1 MSVMKRV
8 ATLSDEVKIASVSA
22 LCLMALV
29 VLLKNVVQV
38 SDSVLSHDIIIYV
51 VIYSFF
57 WMLPAIYF
65 KGEKNSRFEKP
76 LFLSLVIVVMTA
88 AIVAVYAV

>member
-1 MSVMKRV
+1 MSVMRRI

-38 SDSVLSHDIIIYV
+38 SATVLSRDVIIYII
-51 VIYSFF
+51 IYSFF
-57 WMLPAIYF
+57 WMLPAIYL
-65 KGEKNSRFEKP
+65 KGEKRSRFERP
-76 LFLSLVIVVMTA
+76 LFLSLLIVTITV
-88 AIVAVYAV
+88 AIIALYAV

>member
-65 KGEKNSRFEKP
+65 KGEKRSRFEKP
-76 LFLSLVIVVMTA
+76 LFLSLVIAVMTA

>member
-22 LCLMALV
+22 LCLIALV

-38 SDSVLSHDIIIYV
+38 SASVLSRDVIIYIV
-51 VIYSFF
+51 VYSVF
-57 WMLPAIYF
+57 WMLPAIYLR
-65 KGEKNSRFEKP
+65 GEKRSRFERP
-76 LFLSLVIVVMTA
+76 LFLSLLLVAMTA
-88 AIVAVYAV
+88 AIVAVYAL

>member
-1 MSVMKRV
+1 MVFQEVRMSAMKRIAV
-8 ATLSDEVKIASVSA
+8 LSDEVKVASVSA

-38 SDSVLSHDIIIYV
+38 SASVLSHDIIIYI

-57 WMLPAIYF
+57 WMLPAIYL
-65 KGEKNSRFEKP
+65 KGRRGRVSR
-76 LFLSLVIVVMTA
+76 SRSS
-88 AIVAVYAV
+88 